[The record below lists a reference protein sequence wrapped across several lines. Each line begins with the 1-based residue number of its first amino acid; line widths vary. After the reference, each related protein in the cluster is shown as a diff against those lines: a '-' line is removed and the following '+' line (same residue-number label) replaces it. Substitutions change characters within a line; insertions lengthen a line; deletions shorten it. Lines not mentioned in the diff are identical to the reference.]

1 MGKRL
6 TTEEMRRTTMRKLL
20 LISALLLFSTNGFT
34 EDICYVDK
42 YKEVLVLDHC
52 NVGDIL
58 LIKIKPKYARSFQV
72 IASKYCD
79 YEKAIT
85 FAPITTTSYATSGFT
100 CVLKTKT
107 PRKIKED

>member
-1 MGKRL
+1 MKRL
-6 TTEEMRRTTMRKLL
+6 LTLSL
-20 LISALLLFSTNGFT
+20 LLLFSVDAFA

-85 FAPITTTSYATSGFT
+85 FVPITTTSYATSGFT

-107 PRKIKED
+107 PRKLKEN